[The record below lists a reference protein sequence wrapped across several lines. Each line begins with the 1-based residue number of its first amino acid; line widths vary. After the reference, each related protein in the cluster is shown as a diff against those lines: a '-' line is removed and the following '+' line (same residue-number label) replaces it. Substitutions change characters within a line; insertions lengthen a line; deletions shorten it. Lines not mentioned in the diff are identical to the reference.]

1 MSIGP
6 ASLDILRAL
15 MLGFAFAGL
24 IASAYEML
32 AGRRLGFGLLRGGGV
47 AAVVGVPVLLFA
59 APFVI
64 IRNLVRDRAGGASFT
79 AVFTATMMAGFWSL
93 LCGRLV
99 LDAAMRLLGA

>member
-6 ASLDILRAL
+6 GSLDILRAL

-24 IASAYEML
+24 VASTYEML
-32 AGRRLGFGLLRGGGV
+32 AGRRLGFGLLRGGGMAAV
-47 AAVVGVPVLLFA
+47 AAVPILLFA

-64 IRNLVRDRAGGASFT
+64 MRNLLRDRTGGSPS
-79 AVFTATMMAGFWSL
+79 AVFTATMMAGIWGL